1 MGINI
6 IDNLIKELTSMKIRI
21 TGRKIDVTEGLKGY
35 VERKMARLDKFFPQ
49 ETEAVVTLSV
59 QKDNQTSETTIRQN
73 DIVFRAEVTTL
84 DMYSSIDKSL
94 DLLERQIRKQ
104 KTRLE
109 KKIKNGDFSA
119 LIPADMPDIEEE
131 KEFKIVKTKVYKDK
145 PMGSEEAILQMNLLG
160 HAFYIFTNSEN
171 MRTAVVYK
179 RKDGDY
185 GLIEME

>member
-1 MGINI
+1 
-6 IDNLIKELTSMKIRI
+6 MKIRI

-35 VERKMARLDKFFPQ
+35 IERKMARLDKFFSE

-59 QKDNQTSETTIRQN
+59 QKDNQTTETTIRQN

-109 KKIKNGDFSA
+109 KKLKTGDFSV
-119 LIPADMPDIEEE
+119 LIPANMEDVEEEE

-145 PMGSEEAILQMNLLG
+145 PMSSEEAILQMNLLG

-171 MRTAVVYK
+171 LRTAVVYK

>member
-1 MGINI
+1 
-6 IDNLIKELTSMKIRI
+6 MKIKI
-21 TGRKIDVTEGLKGY
+21 NGRKINVTEGLKGY
-35 VERKMARLDKFFPQ
+35 VERKMARLEKFFPDDA
-49 ETEAVVTLSV
+49 EAVVTLSV
-59 QKDNQTSETTIRQN
+59 QKENQTTETTIRQN

-109 KKIKNGDFSA
+109 KRLKTGAFTDLLPIE
-119 LIPADMPDIEEE
+119 MPDIEEE
-131 KEFKIVKTKVYKDK
+131 QEFNIVKRKVYKGK
-145 PMGSEEAILQMNLLG
+145 PMSAEEAILQMNLLG
-160 HAFYIFTNSEN
+160 HAFYIFTNADSQS
-171 MRTAVVYK
+171 TAVVYK